1 FENIE
6 SSVIDKNKEYNI
18 SIEYL
23 PKNNVIEYIIDEL
36 LKNEI
41 TIKSIRI
48 FDKNIN
54 ENRTIK
60 IKLTISTNN
69 RLNFLSVIQNLQ
81 SNKNIHDIDILKIN
95 KIKNRIL

>member
-1 FENIE
+1 
-6 SSVIDKNKEYNI
+6 
-18 SIEYL
+18 
-23 PKNNVIEYIIDEL
+23 IEYIIDEL

>member
-1 FENIE
+1 
-6 SSVIDKNKEYNI
+6 
-18 SIEYL
+18 
-23 PKNNVIEYIIDEL
+23 
-36 LKNEI
+36 
-41 TIKSIRI
+41 IRI